1 MKNKLERFVN
11 EHRDSFDSE
20 LPAGDVWDA
29 VDITPRPKG
38 KIIAFFTRTRV
49 AVSLLL
55 LINAAII
62 FVLLERKPASTVTAT
77 PAHAAT
83 EQAPD
88 NNKENISEHTLEQIS
103 KVVEVKQAALKEI
116 KSANPLLYKKFT
128 GAWKELNIVY
138 KELEKELG
146 THPNKEE
153 LLEAMIQ
160 NLSLQQELLNQQLSI
175 YQKVKQQKNE
185 KINKNI

>member
-20 LPAGDVWDA
+20 LPGSEVWDA
-29 VDITPRPKG
+29 VDTTPRAKG
-38 KIIAFFTRTRV
+38 KLVTFFTRTRI
-49 AVSLLL
+49 AAAF
-55 LINAAII
+55 LIFVNAAII
-62 FVLLERKPASTVTAT
+62 IVLLERKPESVANSSTQPPV
-77 PAHAAT
+77 
-83 EQAPD
+83 EQVAGG
-88 NNKENISEHTLEQIS
+88 KENISEQTLDQIS

-116 KSANPLLYKKFT
+116 KSSNPVLYRKFT
-128 GAWKELNIVY
+128 DAFAQLNITY

-175 YQKVKQQKNE
+175 YQKVKKQKNE
-185 KINKNI
+185 KVNKNI

>member
-20 LPAGDVWDA
+20 LPGSHVWDA
-29 VDITPRPKG
+29 VETKPRSKG
-38 KIIAFFTRTRV
+38 KMVSFFTKTRI
-49 AVSLLL
+49 AASLLVLVNATVIFFL
-55 LINAAII
+55 LQ
-62 FVLLERKPASTVTAT
+62 RKPETHSANMTVVA
-77 PAHAAT
+77 PVERVENKKEESP
-83 EQAPD
+83 EQTID
-88 NNKENISEHTLEQIS
+88 QIS
-103 KVVEVKQAALKEI
+103 KMVEVKQAALKEI
-116 KSANPLLYKKFT
+116 KSSNPFLYKKFT
-128 GAWKELNIVY
+128 AAFSQLSTSY

-175 YQKVKQQKNE
+175 YQKLKQQKNE
-185 KINKNI
+185 KVNKNI

>member
-20 LPAGDVWDA
+20 LPAGHIWDA
-29 VDITPRPKG
+29 VDTAPEPKA
-38 KIIAFFTRTRV
+38 KIIAFFTRTRI

-55 LINAAII
+55 LVNAAII
-62 FVLLERKPASTVTAT
+62 FVLLDRKPANAVTTAPT
-77 PAHAAT
+77 HTST
-83 EQAPD
+83 EQSPD
-88 NNKENISEHTLEQIS
+88 NNKETISEQTLEQVS
-103 KVVEVKQAALKEI
+103 KVVELKQAALKEI
-116 KSANPLLYKKFT
+116 KSSNPFLYKKFT
-128 GAWKELNIVY
+128 GAWKELNSVY